1 MLSRTNLKLAIYI
14 FTSHE
19 VCRNTKLQTL
29 QYRILHRIIPCN
41 RWLHTIKIKD
51 SPDCT
56 VCKETDT
63 INHFFFRCTDVQQLQ
78 QRLTKWWKDIT
89 NCPEFSL
96 SEPEIMFGVEGKTKR
111 HNALNFI
118 IILLKKYI
126 NDTKLTSQP
135 SSFITFLFILKQS
148 LYYEREIYIKSSTE
162 SVFDEKWK
170 WVADML
176 QISS

>member
-1 MLSRTNLKLAIYI
+1 MLSRTILNWQNI
-14 FTSHE
+14 FLRPFE
-19 VCRNTKLQTL
+19 VCRSTKLQTL
-29 QYRILHRIIPCN
+29 QYRILHRIVPCN
-41 RWLHTIKIKD
+41 RWQHTIKIKD

-63 INHFFFRCTDVQQLQ
+63 INHFFFQCTDVQQLW

-126 NDTKLTSQP
+126 NDTKLTNQP
-135 SSFITFLFILKQS
+135 SSFITFLFIL
-148 LYYEREIYIKSSTE
+148 
-162 SVFDEKWK
+162 
-170 WVADML
+170 
-176 QISS
+176 